1 MTPRRATHRRSPTP
15 PTDDVTPEPESQIST
30 GRLARFYLP
39 LVATAYLLTATNP
52 LLAAAL
58 ARTSDPATALAGYG
72 VAFSLIG
79 VIYAPLLVIQQVA
92 AQRLL
97 SAGDLAPVRRFT
109 ALVAV
114 LLSGLA
120 ALVAFTPL
128 GVSIFQ
134 TVVGVEGRILE
145 EALSAMT
152 GLWPVPALTGLR
164 ALHQGRLVAGHRTKP
179 IALATGVRT
188 GVLTVVAFALTTM
201 PAGAWLGAAAFT
213 AGLAAE
219 AILVTLSPAPTPA
232 VPEPSETETEGED
245 RLLSFSTPLML
256 NVMLWWST
264 PLIINSVLARTPEP
278 DCSIAAFTVVEAVA
292 WFLSAPVGQLQHAAL
307 AFVECRDTHRR
318 VRTFAFGL
326 AVTVTLLLGVLA
338 VPAIREAILWTGFRL
353 DPSLLEPAGL
363 AFPVAALYPVL
374 YGHRQYHQG
383 LYVRAGCTG
392 LVGRS
397 AVLRI
402 VVILAAAPLLL
413 GLMGENGALLGVTL
427 QALGL
432 LAEAAFLEIMA
443 RREALPLL
451 DELKAVSAT
460 AR

>member
-1 MTPRRATHRRSPTP
+1 MR
-15 PTDDVTPEPESQIST
+15 T
-30 GRLARFYLP
+30 GNVIAEGGTSIDSRTFVRFYLP
-39 LVATAYLLTATNP
+39 LVATSYLLTATNP

-58 ARTSDPATALAGYG
+58 ARSSDPATALSGYG

-79 VIYAPLLVIQQVA
+79 VIYAPLLVIQQVT

-97 SAGDLAPVRRFT
+97 SVGDIGPVRRFT
-109 ALVAV
+109 TIVAV
-114 LLSGLA
+114 LLSGVA
-120 ALVAFTPL
+120 ALVAFTP
-128 GVSIFQ
+128 
-134 TVVGVEGRILE
+134 VGVFVFETIVGVHDRILD

-152 GLWPVPALTGLR
+152 ALWAVPALTGLR
-164 ALHQGRLVAGHRTKP
+164 ALHQGRLVAGHRTQP
-179 IALATGVRT
+179 IAAATGVRT
-188 GVLTVVAFALTTM
+188 AVLAVVAFALTTT
-201 PAGAWLGAAAFT
+201 PAGAWLGAVAFT

-219 AILVTLSPAPTPA
+219 AILVAVSPAPTPVA
-232 VPEPSETETEGED
+232 PERSEVETEGED

-292 WFLSAPVGQLQHAAL
+292 WFLTAPVGQLQHAAL
-307 AFVECRDTHRR
+307 ALVHSREAHRQVR
-318 VRTFAFGL
+318 VFAAGL
-326 AVTVTLLLGVLA
+326 ATLVTLFLGILA

-363 AFPVAALYPVL
+363 AFPVVALYPIL
-374 YGHRQYHQG
+374 YGHRQFYQG

-402 VVILAAAPLLL
+402 VVILFSAPLLL
-413 GLMGENGALLGVTL
+413 GLMGENGARLGVTL

-432 LAEAAFLEIMA
+432 FAEAVFLEIMA

-451 DELKAVSAT
+451 EQLRVAEPA
-460 AR
+460 AL

>member
-1 MTPRRATHRRSPTP
+1 
-15 PTDDVTPEPESQIST
+15 VIPEPGSPITTRSF
-30 GRLARFYLP
+30 ARFYLP
-39 LVATAYLLTATNP
+39 LVATSYLLTATNP

-58 ARTSDPATALAGYG
+58 ARSSDPATALSGYG

-97 SAGDLAPVRRFT
+97 SVGDLAPVRRF
-109 ALVAV
+109 AAVVAV
-114 LLSGLA
+114 ALSAVA

-128 GVSIFQ
+128 GVFVFE
-134 TVVGVEGRILE
+134 TVVGVHDRILD

-179 IALATGVRT
+179 IAIATGVRT
-188 GVLTVVAFALTTM
+188 SVLAVVAFALTTT
-201 PAGAWLGAAAFT
+201 PAGAWLGAVAFT

-219 AILVTLSPAPTPA
+219 TAIVTLSPAPLPTTPA
-232 VPEPSETETEGED
+232 RSAAEGEGD
-245 RLLSFSTPLML
+245 RLVSFSTPLML

-264 PLIINSVLARTPEP
+264 PLIINAVLARTPEP

-292 WFLSAPVGQLQHAAL
+292 WFLTAPVGQLQHPALALVDSRRTHRQVRRFAAAL
-307 AFVECRDTHRR
+307 A
-318 VRTFAFGL
+318 A
-326 AVTVTLLLGVLA
+326 AVTLLLGVLA
-338 VPAIREAILWTGFRL
+338 IPTVREWILWTGFRL

-374 YGHRQYHQG
+374 YGHRQYYQG
-383 LYVRAGCTG
+383 LFVRAGCTG

-413 GLMGENGALLGVTL
+413 GPMGENGARLGVAL
-427 QALGL
+427 QAIGL
-432 LAEAAFLEIMA
+432 FAEAIFLEVTA
-443 RREALPLL
+443 RQRALPLL
-451 DELKAVSAT
+451 DALDAGGASV
-460 AR
+460 